1 MNIADWKKEAFIDY
15 PKKISTVLFASGC
28 NYHCPTCHVKPI
40 VENKNGID
48 EKIIFEYLDKRRG
61 WINGIVICG
70 GEPTCQFSLVN
81 FLEKIK
87 SRWLAVKLDTNGNN
101 LDSLEMISKRKLVNY
116 IAMDVKGPMSLYA
129 KLTGKDFID
138 ERDDVGKGISIIPT
152 FPDYEF
158 RTTVVP
164 IYEDNK
170 LRWMTPEE
178 IGNTAKLICDW
189 TDDNQHK
196 YFLQRFVARDK
207 EEMLDEKFAKENLP
221 KEFLETPKSLLEECL
236 IEAKKYLPETKIR

>member
-1 MNIADWKKEAFIDY
+1 
-15 PKKISTVLFASGC
+15 
-28 NYHCPTCHVKPI
+28 
-40 VENKNGID
+40 
-48 EKIIFEYLDKRRG
+48 
-61 WINGIVICG
+61 
-70 GEPTCQFSLVN
+70 
-81 FLEKIK
+81 
-87 SRWLAVKLDTNGNN
+87 
-101 LDSLEMISKRKLVNY
+101 
-116 IAMDVKGPMSLYA
+116 
-129 KLTGKDFID
+129 
-138 ERDDVGKGISIIPT
+138 
-152 FPDYEF
+152 
-158 RTTVVP
+158 
-164 IYEDNK
+164 